1 MAREVIATGN
11 ELASRAAVD
20 AGARFYGGYPITPS
34 SEVMHEASDLL
45 PKVGGKFV
53 QMEDEI
59 GGISVALGASMA
71 GVKAY
76 TATSG
81 PGISLKSEQIGLA
94 FIAEIPLVII
104 NVMRGGP
111 STGLP
116 TRVSQAD
123 IFQARHPSHGDF
135 ASITLCAG
143 SLTECYTQT
152 VRAFNLAE
160 KYMTPVFMLLDET
173 IGHMHGKAILPDIE
187 EVEASIINRARFDGD
202 PKDYRPYDVP
212 MNKPAVLNPMFEGY
226 RYHITGLHHG
236 PTGFPTEDAEQ
247 CEFNIERLVG
257 KINTVAK
264 ENDGLDDLP
273 DYEEVLMDDAEVCII
288 AYGSIALGAY
298 EAVQKLRAEGIK
310 AGLFRPIMLW
320 PSPEKKIKEIG
331 ERFGN
336 KIMVTELNMGQY
348 STEIE
353 RIIKRDDFSRL
364 LKANGR
370 PIAPADMVAKVKEMM

>member
-1 MAREVIATGN
+1 MAREVISTGN
-11 ELASRAAVD
+11 ELAAKAAVD
-20 AGARFYGGYPITPS
+20 AGARFFGGYPITPS

-45 PKVGGKFV
+45 PKVGGKFI

-59 GGISVALGASMA
+59 AGISVALGASMS
-71 GVKAY
+71 GVKSF

-81 PGISLKSEQIGLA
+81 PGISLKAEQIGLG
-94 FIAEIPLVII
+94 FIAEIPLVIV

-123 IFQARHPSHGDF
+123 IGQAQYPTHGDY

-160 KYMTPVFMLLDET
+160 KYMTPVFVLLDET
-173 IGHMHGKAILPDIE
+173 IGHMHGKAILPDME
-187 EVEASIINRARFDGD
+187 EVEANIVNRATFDGK
-202 PKDYRPYDVP
+202 PEDYKPYEAE
-212 MNKPAVLNPMFEGY
+212 MNKPAVLNPMFKGY
-226 RYHITGLHHG
+226 RYHVTGLHHG
-236 PTGFPTEDAEQ
+236 ATGFPTEDAEQ
-247 CEFNIERLVG
+247 CDFNIKRLVG
-257 KINTVAK
+257 KINDVAA

-273 DYEEVLMDDAEVCII
+273 DYEEVLMDDAEVCVI

-310 AGLFRPIMLW
+310 AGLFRPITLW
-320 PSPEKKIKEIG
+320 PSPAKKLKEIG
-331 ERFGN
+331 DRFKD
-336 KIMVTELNMGQY
+336 KIFVTELNMGQY
-348 STEIE
+348 SKEIE
-353 RIIKRDDFSRL
+353 RVIKRDDFTTL

-370 PIAPADMVAKVKEMM
+370 PIAPAEMVENVKGMM

>member
-1 MAREVIATGN
+1 MAREVISTGN
-11 ELASRAAVD
+11 ELAARAAVD
-20 AGARFYGGYPITPS
+20 AGARFFGGYPITPS
-34 SEVMHEASDLL
+34 SEVMHGASDML
-45 PKVGGKFV
+45 PKVGGKFI

-59 GGISVALGASMA
+59 GGISVALGASMS
-71 GVKAY
+71 GVKSF

-94 FIAEIPLVII
+94 FIAEIPLVIV

-123 IFQARHPSHGDF
+123 IGQAKYPTHGDY

-160 KYMTPVFMLLDET
+160 KYMTPVFILLDET
-173 IGHMHGKAILPDIE
+173 IGHMHGKAILPDLE
-187 EVEASIINRARFDGD
+187 EVEASIVDRETYDGD
-202 PKDYRPYDVP
+202 PADYRPYDVP
-212 MNKPAVLNPMFEGY
+212 MDKPAVLNPMFKGY

-236 PTGFPTEDAEQ
+236 PTGFPTEDAQQ

-257 KINTVAK
+257 KINRVA
-264 ENDGLDDLP
+264 EQNDGLDDLP
-273 DYEEVLMDDAEVCII
+273 DYEEVDMEDAEICVI

-298 EAVQKLRAEGIK
+298 EAVKKLRSEGIK
-310 AGLFRPIMLW
+310 AGLFRPITLW
-320 PSPEKKIKEIG
+320 PSPAKKIKEIG
-331 ERFGN
+331 EKFGD

-348 STEIE
+348 SEEIE
-353 RIIKRDDFSRL
+353 RIIKRDDFTRL

-370 PIAPADMVAKVKEMM
+370 PIAPAEMVAKVKEMM

>member
-1 MAREVIATGN
+1 MAREVISTGN
-11 ELASRAAVD
+11 ELASKAAVE
-20 AGARFYGGYPITPS
+20 AGARFFGGYPITPS

-45 PKVGGKFV
+45 PKVGGKFI

-59 GGISVALGASMA
+59 AGISVALGASMT
-71 GVKAY
+71 GVKSY

-81 PGISLKSEQIGLA
+81 PGISLKAEQIGLA

-123 IFQARHPSHGDF
+123 IGQAQYPTHGDY

-143 SLTECYTQT
+143 SLTECYTET

-160 KYMTPVFMLLDET
+160 KYMTPVFVLLDET
-173 IGHMHGKAILPDIE
+173 IGHMHGKAMLPDIE
-187 EVEASIINRARFDGD
+187 EVEASIVNRATFDGA
-202 PKDYRPYDVP
+202 PEDYQPYNVP
-212 MNKPAVLNPMFEGY
+212 MNKPAVLNPMFKGY
-226 RYHITGLHHG
+226 THHVTGLHHG
-236 PTGFPTEDAEQ
+236 HEGFPTEDAEQ
-247 CEFNIERLVG
+247 CEFNIERLTG
-257 KINTVAK
+257 KINTVHL
-264 ENDGLDDLP
+264 ENGGLDDLP
-273 DYEEVLMDDAEVCII
+273 DYEEVLMDDAEVCVI

-298 EAVQKLRAEGIK
+298 EAVQKLRSEGIK

-320 PSPEKKIKEIG
+320 PSPIRKLEEIG
-331 ERFGN
+331 AKFKD
-336 KIMVTELNMGQY
+336 KILVTELNMGQY
-348 STEIE
+348 SREYE
-353 RIIKRDDFSRL
+353 RVIKRNDFTTL

-370 PIAPADMVAKVKEMM
+370 PIAPAEMVEKVKEMM